1 MIPAPTAS
9 ALRRFLLV
17 GLPVLLLLGC
27 VSVKTR
33 KPNGEEVV
41 MSKDQF
47 AQYVE
52 HVFRYHNQ
60 VMTEL
65 MESSE
70 ERLQQSPA
78 TASALKNAE
87 RSMISAC
94 EPLNEV
100 VSETLSG
107 ENVGLKL
114 KMQLSDAVPA
124 CEAASQA
131 VEKLIP

>member
-1 MIPAPTAS
+1 
-9 ALRRFLLV
+9 
-17 GLPVLLLLGC
+17 
-27 VSVKTR
+27 
-33 KPNGEEVV
+33 

-70 ERLQQSPA
+70 ERVEQSPA

>member
-1 MIPAPTAS
+1 MIRAPTAPTL
-9 ALRRFLLV
+9 LRCLFLS
-17 GLPVLLLLGC
+17 LLTILFLGC
-27 VSVKTR
+27 TSVKTR

-70 ERLQQSPA
+70 EHHEQSQV
-78 TASALKNAE
+78 TALKNAE

>member
-1 MIPAPTAS
+1 MRSDPIAS
-9 ALRRFLLV
+9 ASLRGLLMVLSVLFLS
-17 GLPVLLLLGC
+17 GC
-27 VSVKTR
+27 TSIKTR
-33 KPNGEEVV
+33 KASGEEVV

-70 ERLQQSPA
+70 EEHPQSPA
-78 TASALKNAE
+78 SASALKNAE

-107 ENVGLKL
+107 ENVGLTL
-114 KMQLSDAVPA
+114 KMQLGDAVPA